1 MHELD
6 IDQRRTILLLK
17 KLLDLQITEDHP
29 WLKQVGMVSGFFKLI
44 IAIYAKAFGIVALI
58 ACQALLLTSLYLY
71 LRFAVL
77 EGKFSIL
84 IFVVIS
90 TESNSVL
97 EFLENLLFISVLI
110 WQA

>member
-1 MHELD
+1 M
-6 IDQRRTILLLK
+6 
-17 KLLDLQITEDHP
+17 P
-29 WLKQVGMVSGFFKLI
+29 S
-44 IAIYAKAFGIVALI
+44 IASNF
-58 ACQALLLTSLYLY
+58 YLY